1 MCFPDSSVGKE
12 SACNA
17 GNDSWVGK
25 IHWRRDRLSTPVLLG
40 LPCGLAG
47 KESTCKAGYLGLT
60 PGLGRSPGK
69 GKGYPLQ
76 ASLEN
81 SMDCIVHGFAKSW
94 TRLSDFP
101 CHGNTMFS
109 FLRNHQSS
117 KVVVPFCIPPSM
129 SESFCC
135 SISLLAFHVVSVLHF
150 DHSDRCVI
158 SLFFNLHFSDDI

>member
-1 MCFPDSSVGKE
+1 MEGYSPWACKE
-12 SACNA
+12 S
-17 GNDSWVGK
+17 DMTEQ
-25 IHWRRDRLSTPVLLG
+25 LSTHAHRFPIRILRFLTQFSFMVG
-40 LPCGLAG
+40 FPCGSAG
-47 KESTCKAGYLGLT
+47 KESTCNAGDPGSI

-158 SLFFNLHFSDDI
+158 SLWF